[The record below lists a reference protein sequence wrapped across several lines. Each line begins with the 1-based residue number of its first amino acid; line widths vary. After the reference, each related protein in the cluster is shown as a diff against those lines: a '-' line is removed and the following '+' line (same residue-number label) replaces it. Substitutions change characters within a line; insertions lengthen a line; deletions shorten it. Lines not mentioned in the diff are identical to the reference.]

1 MESNY
6 FNVDYVLQFID
17 SPIIISI
24 QNFLCTNCVGDHMV
38 DIIPELLV
46 NDELTYVRIMS
57 FRQGVKKGILNI
69 CYCCVFQLRQS
80 FEIWGTFQGITY
92 KGAITHKR

>member
-57 FRQGVKKGILNI
+57 FQQDVKKGI
-69 CYCCVFQLRQS
+69 
-80 FEIWGTFQGITY
+80 
-92 KGAITHKR
+92 

>member
-24 QNFLCTNCVGDHMV
+24 QNFLCTICVGDHMV

-46 NDELTYVRIMS
+46 NDELTCVQIMT
-57 FRQGVKKGILNI
+57 FRQGVKKTNLVSNFE
-69 CYCCVFQLRQS
+69 YLLLLR
-80 FEIWGTFQGITY
+80 FLTAAKF
-92 KGAITHKR
+92 